1 MSHIRRQSDTSLS
14 PATSSSSH
22 LRPEKRPSEADPHAH
37 DATAKVAKRAQVS
50 RACQRCRNL
59 RRACSDYRPCKRCS
73 DHGLADQCLGM
84 PGPVQ
89 ITWGPGHIA
98 GAGAAAATSPQ
109 AYVLP
114 PAQDS
119 VQRLAHLLPVT
130 VVNYCARRFFAR
142 LYPTIPIV
150 TADYIDRLK
159 AAAASSTPSEVAM
172 EAQLVLAAMSAL
184 ILLQVEE
191 PESLFNEGLIS
202 EKNSAYGERLF
213 DEAILAHRN
222 FARKSNP
229 SLELCLLT
237 FLLYACHAALLH
249 HSQAFLFLREA
260 NTLWL
265 LLRPSD
271 DAEVR
276 ALADRLFWVLLI
288 SERSHAVRYRRPVTL
303 QITPETPSP
312 GPDDDPPLVGF
323 WCLAAL
329 FRPLDTSFVALLNK
343 EQVASPP
350 SPSALHHVELAV
362 NAALKPTLRLQD
374 TQKANL
380 RVTQL
385 WLRIILWQLRL
396 RFGHLSEDALQAGPS
411 FTFHYPLEV
420 AKDLTLSTRDL
431 PLDSI
436 KVHGV
441 GLTEKLFDIASSVV
455 DVLARIPIA
464 PSSPSGLGIGIGS
477 EDDLNYIRRLI
488 TQLPGGPDIY
498 DALLDKHIQQAVPDM
513 ELGRVQNLAD

>member
-22 LRPEKRPSEADPHAH
+22 LRPEKRPGEDDPHAH
-37 DATAKVAKRAQVS
+37 DATAKGAKRAQVS

-89 ITWGPGHIA
+89 ITWAQGHI
-98 GAGAAAATSPQ
+98 AGAAAATSPQ

-150 TADYIDRLK
+150 TAEYIGRLK

-191 PESLFNEGLIS
+191 PESLFNEGLIA

-213 DEAILAHRN
+213 DEAILAHRH

-229 SLELCLLT
+229 SLALCLLT

-265 LLRPSD
+265 LLRPRDD

-303 QITPETPSP
+303 QITPETPSA
-312 GPDDDPPLVGF
+312 GPDDDDPSLVGF

-343 EQVASPP
+343 EQGAAPP
-350 SPSALHHVELAV
+350 SPAALHHVELAV
-362 NAALKPTLRLQD
+362 NAALRPTLRLQD

-396 RFGHLSEDALQAGPS
+396 RFGYLSEDGLQAGPS

-455 DVLARIPIA
+455 DVLARIPLT
-464 PSSPSGLGIGIGS
+464 PSSPNGIGIGA

-488 TQLPGGPDIY
+488 TQLPGGPAIY

-513 ELGRVQNLAD
+513 ELGEVQNLSE

>member
-1 MSHIRRQSDTSLS
+1 
-14 PATSSSSH
+14 
-22 LRPEKRPSEADPHAH
+22 
-37 DATAKVAKRAQVS
+37 
-50 RACQRCRNL
+50 
-59 RRACSDYRPCKRCS
+59 
-73 DHGLADQCLGM
+73 M

-89 ITWGPGHIA
+89 ISWGPGPT
-98 GAGAAAATSPQ
+98 GAAAATSPQ
-109 AYVLP
+109 AYVYP

-130 VVNYCARRFFAR
+130 VINYCARRFFAR
-142 LYPTIPIV
+142 LYPTIPIL
-150 TADYIDRLK
+150 TADYIGRLK
-159 AAAASSTPSEVAM
+159 AAASSTPSEVGM

-184 ILLQVEE
+184 VLLQVEE

-213 DEAILAHRN
+213 DEAIVAHRN

-265 LLRPSD
+265 LLRPSED
-271 DAEVR
+271 PEVR

-312 GPDDDPPLVGF
+312 GPDDESSLVGF

-329 FRPLDTSFVALLNK
+329 FRPLDTSFIALLNK
-343 EQVASPP
+343 EQVATPP
-350 SPSALHHVELAV
+350 SPSSLHHIEIAV

-396 RFGHLSEDALQAGPS
+396 RFGYLTEDVLKAGPS

-455 DVLARIPIA
+455 DVLARIPIT
-464 PSSPSGLGIGIGS
+464 PSSPNGIGMGS
-477 EDDLNYIRRLI
+477 EDDLNYLRRLI

-498 DALLDKHIQQAVPDM
+498 DALLDKHIQQAVPNM
-513 ELGRVQNLAD
+513 ELGQVQNLSD

>member
-1 MSHIRRQSDTSLS
+1 MSHITRQSDTSLS

-22 LRPEKRPSEADPHAH
+22 LRPEKRPSEDDPHAH

-150 TADYIDRLK
+150 TADYIGRLK

-260 NTLWL
+260 NTL
-265 LLRPSD
+265 
-271 DAEVR
+271 
-276 ALADRLFWVLLI
+276 
-288 SERSHAVRYRRPVTL
+288 
-303 QITPETPSP
+303 
-312 GPDDDPPLVGF
+312 
-323 WCLAAL
+323 
-329 FRPLDTSFVALLNK
+329 
-343 EQVASPP
+343 
-350 SPSALHHVELAV
+350 
-362 NAALKPTLRLQD
+362 
-374 TQKANL
+374 
-380 RVTQL
+380 
-385 WLRIILWQLRL
+385 
-396 RFGHLSEDALQAGPS
+396 

>member
-22 LRPEKRPSEADPHAH
+22 LRPEKRPGEDDPHAH

-89 ITWGPGHIA
+89 ITWAQGHI
-98 GAGAAAATSPQ
+98 AGAAAATSPQ

-150 TADYIDRLK
+150 TAEYIGRLK

-191 PESLFNEGLIS
+191 PESLFNEGLIA

-213 DEAILAHRN
+213 DEAILAHRH

-229 SLELCLLT
+229 SLALCLLT

-265 LLRPSD
+265 LLRPRDD

-312 GPDDDPPLVGF
+312 GPDDDDPSLRRLLVPR
-323 WCLAAL
+323 
-329 FRPLDTSFVALLNK
+329 RPLPGPSTTSFVALLNK
-343 EQVASPP
+343 EQVAAPP
-350 SPSALHHVELAV
+350 SPGGAPTTSKLAV
-362 NAALKPTLRLQD
+362 NAAFRRRCACKK

-380 RVTQL
+380 GATQL
-385 WLRIILWQLRL
+385 WRPQLHFYYRSKPQEPDP
-396 RFGHLSEDALQAGPS
+396 FDAGLA
-411 FTFHYPLEV
+411 FE
-420 AKDLTLSTRDL
+420 
-431 PLDSI
+431 SI
-436 KVHGV
+436 RSQGAA
-441 GLTEKLFDIASSVV
+441 LTEKLFDITSSVV
-455 DVLARIPIA
+455 DVLARIPLT
-464 PSSPSGLGIGIGS
+464 PSSPNGIGIGA

-488 TQLPGGPDIY
+488 TQLPGGPAIY

-513 ELGRVQNLAD
+513 ELGEVQNLSD